1 MKFNEFVLKLDDS
14 SKILDRLLVINDDE
28 RYNSIVE
35 KLKDYYSS
43 SYYEVNF
50 SEIYIDNDKYVY
62 RSYKDIEDRILISMY
77 NNTNYNTYYHG
88 IVTVY
93 IDQAFSKNEIKRIIS
108 RIYHIKTNNVF
119 ILRCSKLTNDTGNCI
134 VIEEDEKDEW

>member
-134 VIEEDEKDEW
+134 VIEEDEKDE